1 MHDWTA
7 EPATAQRTTKRRT
20 LLMFCAERFQNPTRV
35 LSPRQLPT
43 DHDHAVSTREYQ
55 SDQSSRLPLGCC
67 RPCCP
72 ELCSK
77 LTSRNVFPLRRPSRV
92 SVHAR
97 TVLAV
102 QGYATPLRA
111 LDCSAPFWPARSCD
125 GRLRREHFHKL
136 GGAMKKKR
144 PAPLL
149 AERSQPDSKPA
160 KPGGA

>member
-20 LLMFCAERFQNPTRV
+20 LLMFCAERFPNPTRV

-55 SDQSSRLPLGCC
+55 SDQSSRLPLGCG
-67 RPCCP
+67 RPGCP
-72 ELCSK
+72 ESCSK
-77 LTSRNVFPLRRPSRV
+77 LTSGNVFPLRRPSR
-92 SVHAR
+92 SSLHAR

-102 QGYATPLRA
+102 KGTLRRFAPLTAPRRSGRRSARRA
-111 LDCSAPFWPARSCD
+111 APAGTLHGPGGTKRRRPAR
-125 GRLRREHFHKL
+125 LLTE
-136 GGAMKKKR
+136 ANR
-144 PAPLL
+144 P
-149 AERSQPDSKPA
+149 DFKPV